1 MTPMLKAQIY
11 IDQDELFQDKPLYE
25 FILKLLITHNISGA
39 TVFRGRF
46 GYGEGQH
53 LNRPNDLFSF
63 DETPFMISLIDDDEK
78 VKQALTALRQ
88 VYKGGFIITHAVEK
102 W

>member
-1 MTPMLKAQIY
+1 MLKAQIY

-25 FILKLLITHNISGA
+25 FILKLLINQNISGA

-53 LNRPNDLFSF
+53 LNRPHDLFSF
-63 DETPFMISLIDDDEK
+63 DETPFMISFIDDDDK

>member
-1 MTPMLKAQIY
+1 MLKAQIY
-11 IDQDELFQDKPLYE
+11 IDQDELIDEQPLYE
-25 FILKLLITHNISGA
+25 FILQFLIGRKIIGA

-46 GYGEGQH
+46 GYGEAQH

-63 DETPFMISLIDDDEK
+63 DETPVMITFIDDDQK
-78 VKQALTALRQ
+78 VRDTLIELRKT
-88 VYKGGFIITHAVEK
+88 VKSGFIITNQVEI